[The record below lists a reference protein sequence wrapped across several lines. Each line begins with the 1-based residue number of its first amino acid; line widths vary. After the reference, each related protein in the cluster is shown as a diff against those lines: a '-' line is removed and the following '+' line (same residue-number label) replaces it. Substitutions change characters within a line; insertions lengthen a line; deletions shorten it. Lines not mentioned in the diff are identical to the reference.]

1 MKPICRRGFTLIE
14 LLVVIAI
21 IAILAALLL
30 PALNRAKDNAKMTNC
45 LSNLKQLQISWQ
57 LYGLDYRDSMPG
69 NDHWG
74 GSTNDLVWAPG
85 YMTYETALPE
95 SAAFYTVANRSML
108 EASALGSVGPYNKN
122 ASIYRCPSDKS
133 YIELSGQRLDRVR
146 SYAANNYLGTHGPNQ
161 LSPSGTGKV
170 FFKFSSMSGVSPS
183 DIWCLTD
190 VHEDGLADA
199 VFANVPRNAASFD
212 RWVTIPSARHNLGAC
227 LSYIDGH
234 VERHKWV
241 ESSTRIP
248 VKRSVIRIAATLLP
262 APSKD
267 VRWLTEH
274 ATALP

>member
-1 MKPICRRGFTLIE
+1 MKIARTRGFTLIE

-30 PALNRAKDNAKMTNC
+30 PALNRAKDSARTTNC
-45 LSNLKQLQISWQ
+45 LSNLKQLQISWL

-74 GSTNDLVWAPG
+74 GSPNDHVWAPG
-85 YMTYETALPE
+85 YMTYETALAE
-95 SAAFYTVANRSML
+95 AAAFPTVANRTML
-108 EASALGSVGPYNKN
+108 ESAALGSVGPYNKN
-122 ASIYRCPSDKS
+122 ASIYRCPSDRS

-146 SYAANNYLGTHGPNQ
+146 SYAANNYLGVHGPNQ
-161 LSPSGTGKV
+161 LSPFGTGKV
-170 FFKFSSMSGVSPS
+170 FAKFGVMAGVSPS
-183 DIWCLTD
+183 DIWCLID

-199 VFANVPRNAASFD
+199 VFANVPRNAASYD
-212 RWVTIPSARHNLGAC
+212 RWVTIPSARHNFGAC
-227 LSYIDGH
+227 LSYVDGH

-248 VKRSVIRIAATLLP
+248 VKRAVIRIAATLLP
-262 APSKD
+262 GPSQD